1 VNLLAALA
9 GGFVGTLVIS
19 TLLQLATELRLT
31 RVDIPFLLGTA
42 FTEERDE
49 AKAVGYAIYALAG
62 VAFSVVYWAVFSALG
77 QASWWLGLLFGLLH
91 GLFLGAVVMNI
102 LLPAVH
108 PRMGS
113 SSSAAND
120 GSLIEP
126 PGFMMLNYGAQTPA
140 VSLVAH
146 AAYGAI
152 VGWFI
157 AAAG

>member
-1 VNLLAALA
+1 
-9 GGFVGTLVIS
+9 
-19 TLLQLATELRLT
+19 
-31 RVDIPFLLGTA
+31 
-42 FTEERDE
+42 
-49 AKAVGYAIYALAG
+49 
-62 VAFSVVYWAVFSALG
+62 VFSALG